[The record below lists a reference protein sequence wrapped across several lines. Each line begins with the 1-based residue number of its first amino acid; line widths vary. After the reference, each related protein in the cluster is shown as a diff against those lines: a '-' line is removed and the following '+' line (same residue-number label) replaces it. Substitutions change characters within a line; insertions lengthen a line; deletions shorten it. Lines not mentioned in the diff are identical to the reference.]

1 MAKET
6 KTEALTAEEAAK
18 QYTNS
23 LVEKA
28 LKAEKIYA
36 TYTQEQVDKLLQLW
50 RLLVLR
56 RPCS

>member
-36 TYTQEQVDKLLQLW
+36 TYTQEQVDKIVAANG
-50 RLLVLR
+50 VL
-56 RPCS
+56 